1 MNMNRF
7 LLLLGMAIVPLG
19 CTMAPKYAR
28 PEAPVSADWP
38 TGAAFKDASAA
49 TGPIPSELPWRE
61 FFTDPRL
68 QQVIETALNN
78 NRDLRIA
85 ALNVERMR
93 AIYGIQRAEVW
104 PTLDAVGVANRQRVA
119 ADLSTTGK
127 PMTMDQY
134 SVNLGILAWEIDFF
148 GRIRSLKDRALEE
161 YLSTEQARRSVQIL
175 LITEVANA
183 FLTLAADREG
193 LQLTQST
200 LESQQATYDLIRSR
214 YEKGISP
221 ELDLYRAQTRV
232 DAARADTGLF
242 QRVVAQDENALFFLV
257 GAPVPSDLLPASLD
271 AVEPS
276 MEISPGVSSDVLL
289 NRPDILQAEH
299 LLKAAN
305 ADIGAARAAF
315 FPRIS
320 LTSTVGTASDELSGL
335 FKSGSNTWNF
345 VPQATMPIF
354 DARLGPALEAT
365 KVQRQIIQA
374 QYEQSIQRAFKEVA
388 DALVVQGTVEEQLS
402 ALQSM
407 VNAEAETY
415 RLSNVRYI
423 GGIESFLSVIDAQRS
438 LYAAQLRLI
447 SLRQTRF
454 ANQVVLYAVLGGG
467 GDSPEPSTPKIDP
480 EAQTQEP

>member
-1 MNMNRF
+1 MNKYRYAYF
-7 LLLLGMAIVPLG
+7 LQAVIVAGLGG
-19 CTMAPKYAR
+19 CMLTPNFTR
-28 PEAPVSADWP
+28 PDAPVSADWP
-38 TGAAFKDASAA
+38 TGAAYKDATAA

-68 QQVIETALNN
+68 QQVIEKALNN

-85 ALNVERMR
+85 ALNVEQMR
-93 AIYGIQRAEVW
+93 AIYGIQRAELL
-104 PTLDAVGVANRQRVA
+104 PTFDAFGAASHQRIA
-119 ADLSTTGK
+119 KDLSLTGK
-127 PMTMDQY
+127 PARSEQY
-134 SVNLGILAWEIDFF
+134 SVNFGILAWEIDFF
-148 GRIRSLKDRALEE
+148 GRIRSLKDRALQE

-214 YEKGISP
+214 YENGISP
-221 ELDLYRAQTRV
+221 ELDLYRARTRV
-232 DAARADTGLF
+232 DAARVDAGLF
-242 QRVVAQDENALFFLV
+242 QRLVAQDENALSFLV
-257 GAPVPSDLLPASLD
+257 GAPVPRDLLPDSLN

-289 NRPDILQAEH
+289 SRPDILQAEH

-305 ADIGAARAAF
+305 ANIGAARAAF

-345 VPQATMPIF
+345 APQAVMPIF

-365 KVQRQIIQA
+365 KAQRQLIQTH
-374 QYEQSIQRAFKEVA
+374 YEQSIQKAFKEVS

-447 SLRQTRF
+447 SLRLTRF
-454 ANQVVLYAVLGGG
+454 ANQVVLYAALGGG
-467 GDSPEPSTPKIDP
+467 GDSADKTDP
-480 EAQTQEP
+480 GNP